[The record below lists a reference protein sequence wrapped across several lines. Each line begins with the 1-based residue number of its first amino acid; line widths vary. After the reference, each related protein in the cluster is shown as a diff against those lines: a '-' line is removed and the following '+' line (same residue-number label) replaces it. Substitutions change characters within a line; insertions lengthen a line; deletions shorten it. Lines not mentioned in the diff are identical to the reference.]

1 MDDDL
6 LKVAIV
12 LQKKGNAFFE
22 IFNLTKQLQ
31 EVVTMNDMVSVKM
44 LMNER
49 KEAILTAAAA
59 DDEVQEVLSSIP
71 DDKRKMALEQMSKDF
86 VADPNAPPGSYRLN
100 EIYVGLYR
108 TIVRIIEINDKLTA
122 KYGFT
127 SENRPNKK

>member
-31 EVVTMNDMVSVKM
+31 EVVTMNDMVSVKII
-44 LMNER
+44 MNER
-49 KEAILTAAAA
+49 KNAILTAAAA
-59 DDEVQEVLSSIP
+59 DEEVQEVLKSLP
-71 DDKRKMALEQMSKDF
+71 DDKREMALEQMSKDF
-86 VADPNAPPGSYRLN
+86 KGDPKASPGSYRLN
-100 EIYVGLYR
+100 EIYIGLYR
-108 TIVRIIEINDKLTA
+108 TIVRIIEINDQLTA

-127 SENRPNKK
+127 SDNRPAK